1 MTTELIMIFI
11 TAAIINNFIFKYF
24 LGCCPFLGVSKRVDM
39 AMGMGFAVTFVMTV
53 AGALTWI
60 MYYVVMVPLH
70 IQFLQ
75 YIVFILVIAGAVQ
88 LVEMYIRKFF
98 KNLYTSFGIFLPMI
112 TTNCAILGACLFIQ
126 KFEYNFIETVVF
138 SLGGGLGFCLAITIM
153 AGIREELNFSD
164 VPRPFRGAAITL
176 ISASILAMAFSGFLI
191 KR

>member
-1 MTTELIMIFI
+1 MTSDLIFVFI

-24 LGCCPFLGVSKRVDM
+24 LGICPFLGVSKRTDM

-53 AGALTWI
+53 AGVLTWI
-60 MYYVVMVPLH
+60 IYHMILVPMN

-75 YIVFILVIAGAVQ
+75 YISFILVIAGTVQ
-88 LVEMYIRKFF
+88 LVEMYVRKFF
-98 KNLYTSFGIFLPMI
+98 PNLYESFGIFLPMI

-126 KFEYNFIETVVF
+126 KFEYNLIQAAVF
-138 SLGGGLGFCLAITIM
+138 SLGGGLGFAMAITIM

-164 VPRPFRGAAITL
+164 VPRYFKGPAITL
-176 ISASILAMAFSGFLI
+176 ISAAILAMAFSGFLI